1 MQLWNGLKMTAV
13 GFSWETVTCLKLDG
27 REKSKPVDQNGWCEP
42 ETENIFGKINSR
54 KKVFETFVIKLAGLM

>member
-13 GFSWETVTCLKLDG
+13 RFSWETVTCLKLDG

-42 ETENIFGKINSR
+42 EKTFLEKLTAE
-54 KKVFETFVIKLAGLM
+54 KKVFETLS